1 MNYQRERWHDFHQ
14 EAAPLFAQHWQE
26 TPDTMGMV
34 LDPDLE
40 SYNRLEEM
48 GMLRCFTARSAGQL
62 AAYDIFM
69 VVHHR
74 HARSSLVA
82 LSDVL
87 FVLPAFRTGRTVYR
101 LIAYCNEQLAEEGVQ
116 VAYYQVNAANDFSN
130 LLESMG
136 HKKVGLVC
144 AIDLQERPCRS

>member
-1 MNYQRERWHDFHQ
+1 VNYQRERWHDFHQ

-87 FVLPAFRTGRTVYR
+87 FVLPAFRTGRTVKR
-101 LIAYCNEQLAEEGVQ
+101 LIEYCNGQLSSEGVQ
-116 VAYYQVNAANDFSN
+116 VAYYQVNKAHDFSN

-136 HKKVGLVC
+136 HQTVGLMC
-144 AIDLQERPCRS
+144 AIKLERPCPS